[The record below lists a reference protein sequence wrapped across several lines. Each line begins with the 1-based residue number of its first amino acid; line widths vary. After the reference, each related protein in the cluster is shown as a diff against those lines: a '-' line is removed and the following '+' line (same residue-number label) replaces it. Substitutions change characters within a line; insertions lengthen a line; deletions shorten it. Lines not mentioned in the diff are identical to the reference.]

1 MRVQRLSRWKPQA
14 DDITIKEDHMIQNN
28 GNNNGSNH
36 PLAEHQ
42 WKPGESGN
50 PKGRPKK
57 DSITKAIQTLMDEG
71 IDGQPLYDAIARVAV
86 QKALRGDRH
95 FWQFVIE
102 RCDGK
107 IADALQQSGEVEV
120 IVRYEDPLRREG

>member
-1 MRVQRLSRWKPQA
+1 
-14 DDITIKEDHMIQNN
+14 MIQNGTNN
-28 GNNNGSNH
+28 GHNNGTNNGSNN

-42 WKPGESGN
+42 WKKGESGN

-71 IDGQPLYDAIARVAV
+71 IDGQPLYEAIARVAV

-95 FWQFVIE
+95 FWTYVIE

-107 IADALQQSGEVEV
+107 VADALQQSGEVEV
-120 IVRYEDPLRREG
+120 IVRYDDPLADRAG